1 MVEVSILP
9 IFTDNYVFIMHNTTH
24 AIIVDPGD
32 AKPVLDF
39 LNTRKLIPVA
49 ILITHHHPDHIGGA
63 SSILQKYQIPV
74 YCSQYDQKRIPLADH
89 FLKEGDSLEFL
100 DLKFTVLDIKGHTLG
115 HIAYHCPEKNWL
127 FSGDTVFGLGCGRLF
142 EGNYKEMWT
151 SLQKIKALPSDTQIF
166 FTHEYT
172 LANLKFSKSIDTK
185 TDWTQVETSLNSKRE
200 RGTPST
206 PSPLSIELAYNLF
219 LKAKTAEEF
228 KILRERKDQ
237 FNG

>member
-9 IFTDNYVFIMHNTTH
+9 IFTDNYVFIIHNNTH
-24 AIIVDPGD
+24 AVIVDPGE
-32 AKPVLDF
+32 AKPVVDF
-39 LNTRKLIPVA
+39 LNERNLIPIA
-49 ILITHHHPDHIGGA
+49 IFITHHHPDHIGG
-63 SSILQKYQIPV
+63 INGLLQKQKLPV
-74 YCSQYDQKRIPLADH
+74 YCSEYDQKRIPFADH
-89 FLKEGDSLEFL
+89 FLKDGDSLEFL
-100 DLKFTVLDIKGHTLG
+100 GLKFNILDIKGHTLG
-115 HIAYHCPEKNWL
+115 HIAYYSRDKNWL

-142 EGNYKEMWT
+142 EGSHKEMWD

-185 TDWTQVETSLNSKRE
+185 TDWTQVETSLNSKRKSDIPT
-200 RGTPST
+200 TPS
-206 PSPLSIELAYNLF
+206 SLSFELTYNLF
-219 LKAKTAEEF
+219 LQAKTAEEF